1 MSALLK
7 KNLFFVG
14 NSKKIVFIVGPP
26 KKNLF
31 YVGPCK
37 KNLFYV
43 GLCKK
48 MKIMTFP
55 ENMIYKIKNTHFV
68 RDTKKK
74 GKSFLFGLSTLC
86 QSNNLSQQKKDIFF
100 VGMEID
106 DYFLFGYEP
115 STSSFLFRFLGF
127 FFLDTICLFCWPP

>member
-1 MSALLK
+1 MSAHV
-7 KNLFFVG
+7 N
-14 NSKKIVFIVGPP
+14 
-26 KKNLF
+26 
-31 YVGPCK
+31 

-55 ENMIYKIKNTHFV
+55 ENMIYKIKNTHFL

-74 GKSFLFGLSTLC
+74 SKSFLFGLSTLC

-127 FFLDTICLFCWPP
+127 FFFRHYLSFLLAPLKKILFFVGNPKKNTFFCRPS

>member
-1 MSALLK
+1 MSAHV
-7 KNLFFVG
+7 N
-14 NSKKIVFIVGPP
+14 
-26 KKNLF
+26 
-31 YVGPCK
+31 

-127 FFLDTICLFCWPP
+127 FFFRHYLSFLLAPLKKILFFVGNPKKNTFFCRPS